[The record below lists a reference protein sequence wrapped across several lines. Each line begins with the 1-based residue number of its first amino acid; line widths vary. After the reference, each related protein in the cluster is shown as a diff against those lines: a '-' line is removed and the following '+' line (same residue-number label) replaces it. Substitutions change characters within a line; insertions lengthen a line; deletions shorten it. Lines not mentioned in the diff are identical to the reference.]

1 MICPNCNMQDRV
13 TRTILDKEANVIKR
27 SRRCPKC
34 GYTVETEERPAIVD
48 PPAVATKKSAPSK
61 KKREGADPETP
72 VDERPD
78 KPKGALAQAMSLQ
91 DD

>member
-34 GYTVETEERPAIVD
+34 GYTVETEERPA
-48 PPAVATKKSAPSK
+48 VATEKSAPSK
-61 KKREGADPETP
+61 KKRKGADPETP